1 MPEPRAS
8 CWMLL
13 SLGTAGLGVTMGVTV
28 FFVFSFLYG
37 NLHAGLW
44 ALGSGIMAAIVL
56 HLHLLY
62 RNHRS
67 LPSLHLPCMHPRLA
81 DWHTLHSLAANR
93 NLGLLTLAL
102 SLASTVY
109 YFYTAISEHQPVY
122 PIKDRSVGCW

>member
-1 MPEPRAS
+1 
-8 CWMLL
+8 
-13 SLGTAGLGVTMGVTV
+13 
-28 FFVFSFLYG
+28 
-37 NLHAGLW
+37 
-44 ALGSGIMAAIVL
+44 MAAIVL

-62 RNHRS
+62 RNH
-67 LPSLHLPCMHPRLA
+67 RLA

-122 PIKDRSVGCW
+122 YFYTAISE